1 MSSVVGANHET
12 SRLDS
17 LERIAFD
24 NTSISQFPVSINM
37 YESLK
42 ILIFLLLVY
51 HEERAILHGRSGHHK
66 QALFIYVILL
76 HNLEMA
82 EAYCKEKY
90 NADKA
95 NDCDVSTFCFPGQ
108 HFQ

>member
-1 MSSVVGANHET
+1 
-12 SRLDS
+12 
-17 LERIAFD
+17 
-24 NTSISQFPVSINM
+24 M

-90 NADKA
+90 NADKP
-95 NDCDVSTFCFPGQ
+95 NDCDVSIVYFPMQ
-108 HFQ
+108 YLQ